1 MSPLTHTDIMQLQ
14 ETATTAAAYLDACD
28 AGARFVRL
36 DPAYYKACGNLL
48 LTIFG
53 ATDATRSFPS
63 LLEYSAAAREAAES
77 VEMERRIGISVLGYY
92 PQLAIALNR
101 ISN

>member
-1 MSPLTHTDIMQLQ
+1 MSPLTRTDINRLE

-28 AGARFVRL
+28 GGARFVRL

-53 ATDATRSFPS
+53 ATDAARTFPN
-63 LLEYSAAAREAAES
+63 LLEHSAAAREAAES
-77 VEMERRIGISVLGYY
+77 VEIERRIGISLLGYY
-92 PQLAIALNR
+92 PQLAVALNR
-101 ISN
+101 ISI